1 MTHQRI
7 LATVGRG
14 DVVGREAELQQITL
28 RASRIVERRGLVLLA
43 APDVGASELLRQAY
57 DQLFSRR
64 GESVPLYFAF
74 KRGEAITNSA
84 RRLFQS
90 FLQQYIAY
98 RRAGPTPSHSSLT
111 PPPLFVLGLAG
122 GNDVIK

>member
-7 LATVGRG
+7 LATVGR
-14 DVVGREAELQQITL
+14 DDFVGRDAELQQITR
-28 RASRIVERRGLVLLA
+28 RATRIVQQRGLVVLA
-43 APDVGASELLRQAY
+43 APDVGGSELLRQAY
-57 DQLFSRR
+57 DELFSRR
-64 GESVPLYFAF
+64 GESIPLYFAF
-74 KRGEAITNSA
+74 KRGEAITDSA

-90 FLQQYIAY
+90 VLQQYIAY